1 MGKKLAISVNGGG
14 MLGVGPLQFMCRL
27 ESDIGKK
34 LCDVSFAYG
43 GTSTGSIIA
52 AGLCEGKSAQE
63 LMDLYKGNLKNIFE
77 KYAWYKRMQPK
88 TPTYDNTYL
97 KKLLKREFI
106 GIIRDAKKALRGQFG
121 GYIKD
126 WEKPIY
132 IPTTHMNG
140 ESVEKVWDLGD
151 PEVEKWFA
159 VLTSCSAPTYFDV
172 VMDGKDS
179 YCDGGMWANDPI
191 MILESGLKNTGH
203 SDFKILQFNTGMDTP
218 NTASGNMTT
227 VGWLEYILD
236 EWVARSGMSN
246 YYECCAN
253 IGKDNV
259 YRASPKHKV
268 KIKMD
273 KVDDD
278 TVQEVIEIWDRYYDA
293 NRASI
298 LEFMRR

>member
-1 MGKKLAISVNGGG
+1 MAKKLAISINGGG

-27 ESDIGKK
+27 ESDLGKK
-34 LCDVSFAYG
+34 LCNVSFAYG

-63 LMDLYKGNLKNIFE
+63 LMDLYKGNLKKIFD
-77 KYAWYKRMQPK
+77 KYSWFNRLNLKC
-88 TPTYDNTYL
+88 PTYDNSNL
-97 KKLLKREFI
+97 KKILKKEFI
-106 GIIRDAKKALRGQFG
+106 GII
-121 GYIKD
+121 KD
-126 WEKPIY
+126 WKKPIY

-151 PEVEKWFA
+151 SDTEKWFA
-159 VLTSCSAPTYFDV
+159 ILTSCAAPTYFDV

-191 MILESGLKNTGH
+191 MVLESGLKNSGH
-203 SDFKILQFNTGMDTP
+203 NDFKIIQFNTGMDTP
-218 NTASGNMTT
+218 NTSSGNKTA

-253 IGKDNV
+253 IGKENV
-259 YRASPKHKV
+259 FRASPKHSC

-273 KVDDD
+273 KVDDK
-278 TVQEVIEIWDRYYDA
+278 TVNEVIEIWDKYYDSV
-293 NRASI
+293 RKEL
-298 LEFMRR
+298 LEFLKR